1 MSISLFSGLSCP
13 GKQVDC
19 SSQELTQ
26 ETRLIFKSVTFLY
39 TCNDQ
44 VVFEM
49 KNAILF
55 TLALPMFYRFS
66 AIPIIIPTHYFVDID
81 GLMLNLYGKSKDP
94 E

>member
-55 TLALPMFYRFS
+55 TLALPMFYRF
-66 AIPIIIPTHYFVDID
+66 IIPTHYFVDID